1 HHPGQRGGGDPGG
14 APLRAAADE
23 APRAAGD
30 RTGVVLPVQHPR
42 RGGPPDR
49 GAPARTHPFRLLT
62 LLWNPRILSVAVAL
76 LIAAGALVL
85 VAVEIDSRLLAILA
99 MVAMG
104 LAGIFFLLS
113 LWRPRRVDWK
123 RVRTEQRLWESGP
136 LGRRWLRIRQRLGD
150 QFKL

>member
-1 HHPGQRGGGDPGG
+1 M
-14 APLRAAADE
+14 
-23 APRAAGD
+23 
-30 RTGVVLPVQHPR
+30 
-42 RGGPPDR
+42 
-49 GAPARTHPFRLLT
+49 
-62 LLWNPRILSVAVAL
+62 LWNPRILSVAVAL

-104 LAGIFFLLS
+104 LAGVFFLLS